1 MTFPQLSL
9 NMTAAI
15 AAFVAGF
22 FINFFLTPYIVK
34 SLGTVAYG
42 FIGLTAN
49 IISYTGLIS
58 IALNSMAGRFITI
71 EYCKNKIDSANKYY
85 TSVFFSNI
93 ILSLII
99 ALLSLVFI
107 IWMESIISIPKNL
120 ILDVKILFALL
131 ALNNIFSLLSS
142 TWGVSL
148 FIKNRL
154 DLGNIRN
161 ILGTIIN
168 ALIIVLSF
176 SFFKAHLWYIG
187 LAGFIL
193 AAYTAF
199 TNFRFAS
206 SLTPDLH
213 IKKNNFDVSKIIELL
228 KSGVWNLIA
237 KLGDILGQGLDLL
250 IANLFIGTIEM
261 GMFAITKNIP
271 FLILGLFQTISGV
284 FAPVFTKL
292 YAQNKKDD
300 LLNECKKSIRFL
312 GFFTAAPL
320 VFLYIYGDFFFKL
333 WLPTEDSSY
342 LIFLTILGTFAL
354 PCTLP
359 LESLWNIFTITNKIK
374 IPTIFT
380 VTSNLLVF
388 TIVMTSM
395 FFVDTPEKR
404 LFILAS
410 TRSICGIIRGFLF
423 LPIYGA
429 NCLEI
434 PKQTFFNEMI
444 KILSSL
450 AFCLIVCYGI
460 RHIIVPNSWFELFF
474 ATITICIPCFF
485 FSFII
490 ILTNEDKQ
498 LILKKFLHKHDKD

>member
-1 MTFPQLSL
+1 MI
-9 NMTAAI
+9 AAV
-15 AAFVAGF
+15 AAFVVGF

-34 SLGTVAYG
+34 SLGTEAYG
-42 FIGLTAN
+42 FIGLTTN

-99 ALLSLVFI
+99 ALLSLFFI
-107 IWMESIISIPKNL
+107 IWMESIVSIPQTL
-120 ILDVKILFALL
+120 IFEVKMLFALL
-131 ALNNIFSLLSS
+131 ALNNIFNLISN

-148 FIKNRL
+148 FVKNRL

-161 ILGTIIN
+161 ILGTVIN
-168 ALIIVLSF
+168 ASTIVLCF
-176 SFFKAHLWYIG
+176 SFFNIHLWYIG
-187 LAGFIL
+187 LAGFLL
-193 AAYTAF
+193 AAYTAI
-199 TNFRFAS
+199 TNFRFAA

-213 IKKNNFDVSKIIELL
+213 IKKSYFDFGKIKELL

-292 YAQNKKDD
+292 YAQNKKDN
-300 LLNECKKSIRFL
+300 LLKEIHKSIRFL
-312 GFFTAAPL
+312 SFFAVVPL
-320 VFLYIYGDFFFKL
+320 VFLYIYGDCFFKL
-333 WLPTEDSSY
+333 WLPTEDSSK
-342 LIFLTILGTFAL
+342 LIRLTILGTFAL
-354 PCTLP
+354 PYTLP
-359 LESLWNIFTITNKIK
+359 LESLWNIFTVTNKIK
-374 IPTIFT
+374 VPTIFT
-380 VTSNLLVF
+380 VANNLLVF
-388 TIVMTSM
+388 AIVMVSM
-395 FFVDTPEKR
+395 CFFESPEKR
-404 LFILAS
+404 LFILAG

-429 NCLEI
+429 QCLEI
-434 PKQTFFNEMI
+434 SKKSFFKDI
-444 KILSSL
+444 FKSL
-450 AFCLIVCYGI
+450 FCLALCLLAGYGI
-460 RHIIVPNSWFELFF
+460 RHIVVPNSWIELFI
-474 ATITICIPCFF
+474 ATTAICIPCFI

-490 ILTNEDKQ
+490 ILTKEDRQ
-498 LILKKFLHKHDKD
+498 LILKKFFN

>member
-1 MTFPQLSL
+1 MMTFPQLSL

-34 SLGTVAYG
+34 SLGTEAYG

-99 ALLSLVFI
+99 ALLSLFFI
-107 IWMESIISIPKNL
+107 IWMESIVSIPQTL
-120 ILDVKILFALL
+120 IFEVKMLFALL
-131 ALNNIFSLLSS
+131 ALNNIFNLISN

-161 ILGTIIN
+161 ILGTVIN
-168 ALIIVLSF
+168 ASTIVLCF
-176 SFFKAHLWYIG
+176 SFFNIHLWYIG
-187 LAGFIL
+187 LAGFLL
-193 AAYTAF
+193 ATYTAI
-199 TNFRFAS
+199 TNFRFAA

-213 IKKNNFDVSKIIELL
+213 IKKSYFDFGKIKELL

-292 YAQNKKDD
+292 YAQNKKDN
-300 LLNECKKSIRFL
+300 LLKEIHKSIRFL
-312 GFFTAAPL
+312 SFFAVVPL
-320 VFLYIYGDFFFKL
+320 VFLYIYGDCFFKL
-333 WLPTEDSSY
+333 WLPTEDSSK
-342 LIFLTILGTFAL
+342 LIRLTILGTFAL
-354 PCTLP
+354 PYTLP
-359 LESLWNIFTITNKIK
+359 LESLWNIFTVTNKIK
-374 IPTIFT
+374 VPTIFT
-380 VTSNLLVF
+380 VVNNLLVF
-388 TIVMTSM
+388 AIVLGSM
-395 FFVDTPEKR
+395 FFFDSPEKR
-404 LFILAS
+404 LFILAG
-410 TRSICGIIRGFLF
+410 TRSICGVVRGFFF
-423 LPIYGA
+423 LPMYGA
-429 NCLEI
+429 HCLNI
-434 PKQTFFNEMI
+434 PKRTFFRDI
-444 KILSSL
+444 FKSL
-450 AFCLIVCYGI
+450 FCLALCLFACYRI
-460 RHIIVPNSWFELFF
+460 RHITVPNSWTDLFI
-474 ATITICIPCFF
+474 ASAAICIPCFI

-490 ILTNEDKQ
+490 ILTKEDRR
-498 LILKKFLHKHDKD
+498 LILKRIFS